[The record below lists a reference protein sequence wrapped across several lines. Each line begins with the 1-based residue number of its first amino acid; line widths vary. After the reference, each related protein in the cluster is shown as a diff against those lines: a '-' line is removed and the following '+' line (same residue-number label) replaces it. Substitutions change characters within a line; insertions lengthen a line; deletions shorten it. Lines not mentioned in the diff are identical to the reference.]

1 MLAAKRSSA
10 DIIRDSAKGPKEGQ
24 PGPEDVDLAAWLR
37 GETRYPPWR
46 LRKASYERF
55 GKYYTALIVP
65 DLVVAL
71 VRDEEVVFE
80 DELSPYYAWVLRI
93 YDEANSV

>member
-10 DIIRDSAKGPKEGQ
+10 DIIRDPAKLPTERQ
-24 PGPEDVDLAAWLR
+24 PGSEDVDFAAWLR
-37 GETRYPPWR
+37 GEVCYPAWL
-46 LRKASYERF
+46 LRKAAHARYGGYSR
-55 GKYYTALIVP
+55 ARIVP

-71 VRDEEVVFE
+71 VRDEAVVLE
-80 DELSPYYAWVLRI
+80 EELSPYYAWVLRT